1 MHKGTLPERIPK
13 SIVAAIKQQCF
24 QERAQHRDPLAAFFY
39 DLPALAE
46 HARGLKAALPQGV
59 ELFYAIK
66 ANSEAPILETLAP
79 IVDGFELSS
88 GGEIARA
95 LGCSQAKPWVLS
107 GPGKLD
113 SDMEQ
118 AIAGGIEA
126 FHVESLNEI
135 DRLQRI
141 AKHAAEAGKGQ
152 GQPEKTQKVLLRINP
167 SLPETF
173 GSRLKMAGAPTPFGI
188 DESDLGEAV
197 RAVEVA
203 SHLELVGFH
212 IHAMSHQKD
221 VTRHR
226 ELIAFYLS
234 RWPQWRALA
243 SRPESL
249 TQLNVG
255 GGIGVNYHINAAS
268 QINSAGQISDASQ
281 AHENSE
287 QFDWP
292 LLCQGIEEALAQ
304 IDNPPRLRFEIGR
317 FISAFCGYYVIEVL
331 DQKTSHGEH
340 FLVCRGGTHQ
350 FRLPAAQSHDHPVIH
365 LPRSALSPVSSAGPL
380 SEPSSLPSLRGQEQ
394 DWTVVGQL
402 CTPKDVLSRGQ
413 RMQGVKVGDL
423 LVLPLA
429 GAYGYNISHADFL
442 CHPRP
447 AQVFVQ
453 EPESDHA
460 PAEAQSS
467 LATCV

>member
-1 MHKGTLPERIPK
+1 MRKETLFEHIPEH
-13 SIVAAIKQQCF
+13 IVAAIKQRSS
-24 QERAQHRDPLAAFFY
+24 QERDPLAAFFY
-39 DLPALAE
+39 DLTALAE
-46 HARGLKAALPQGV
+46 HARGLKAALPRGV

-95 LGCSQAKPWVLS
+95 LGCSQSKPWVLS

-135 DRLQRI
+135 ARLQRI
-141 AKHAAEAGKGQ
+141 AERAGGGNGGKM
-152 GQPEKTQKVLLRINP
+152 QKVLLRINP
-167 SLPETF
+167 SLPDTF

-197 RAVEVA
+197 RAVEAA

-234 RWPQWRALA
+234 RWPQWCALA
-243 SRPESL
+243 SRPETL

-255 GGIGVNYHINAAS
+255 GGIGVNYQINAAG
-268 QINSAGQISDASQ
+268 QINDASQ
-281 AHENSE
+281 IHDDSE

-365 LPRSALSPVSSAGPL
+365 LPLSGATPAAQVQA
-380 SEPSSLPSLRGQEQ
+380 QAH

-413 RMQGVKVGDL
+413 RMRGVEVGDL

-447 AQVFVQ
+447 AQIFVQ
-453 EPESDHA
+453 EPETDNA
-460 PAEAQSS
+460 PAEAKSS
-467 LATCV
+467 LASCV